1 MPTVFTH
8 AVVGASISA
17 LGRPAG
23 VRLGLVAAACAAAP
37 DLDVI
42 PLWLGVPWGHGL
54 GHRGI
59 THSLAFAAVLAG
71 VVAATMFRARGRGR
85 LGVWLVLFAATA
97 SHGLLD
103 AMTDGGIGIAFFAPF
118 DDGRFFLP
126 WRPIPVSPISLG
138 RFFSGRGAAVLRAE
152 VLLIWGPAVLLALAA
167 VWRRRRAA
175 PRTPSPASPAG
186 E

>member
-17 LGRPAG
+17 LGRPAD
-23 VRLGLVAAACAAAP
+23 VRLGLAAAACAAAP
-37 DLDVI
+37 DLDVLPI
-42 PLWLGVPWGHGL
+42 WFGAPWGHVL

-59 THSLAFAAVLAG
+59 THSLAFAAVLA
-71 VVAATMFRARGRGR
+71 VMIAATAFRGRGG
-85 LGVWLVLFAATA
+85 LGVWLGLFAATA

-118 DDGRFFLP
+118 DDGRYFLP

-138 RFFSGRGAAVLRAE
+138 RFFSARGATVLRAE
-152 VLLIWGPAVLLALAA
+152 VLGIWVPAVLLALAV
-167 VWRRRRAA
+167 VWRRRR
-175 PRTPSPASPAG
+175 
-186 E
+186 